1 MKQNRI
7 KSAGHSSNT
16 HVSSSG
22 GPGEILCQYGYE
34 LKGNEYW
41 HKENDND
48 FRIKIGKRN
57 VTFKSKKGTQT
68 FYIKGGTDKL
78 VFDDLSRMIQ
88 SSMV

>member
-1 MKQNRI
+1 MKKTKERQARTGTKPN
-7 KSAGHSSNT
+7 
-16 HVSSSG
+16 VSSSG

-48 FRIKIGKRN
+48 FRIKIGNRN

-68 FYIKGGTDKL
+68 FYVKGGTDKL